1 MIRKLSVSVLLLTL
15 GLSVFAKGEISLR
28 ECIRMGIERNLQL
41 QNCRIDIQRGKTSI
55 SQARAMLLP
64 QVNAA
69 VQGGDYLIRPVN
81 VTTSTPLGNDFPDN
95 PTWGKVR
102 SMPLNVQGAVQASMP
117 LYNATVNA
125 GINAARTVEEINEVG
140 YEKARLDLAVQIAQ
154 VYFMAQ
160 ATLENRCLLDGNI
173 ERMDSL
179 RTITKA
185 MYKQGVVLEID
196 YTRVDVNEKNLE
208 AQRDEAVSL
217 YNQQMNILRFL
228 LNLDRD
234 YPINVVRMPQELIKM
249 NTEGL
254 NEQLPELQLAQKN
267 LELIDKQIQQVR
279 AGYKPTVALTG
290 QLGVTAYEEHLGNF
304 VGSKSNWF
312 GNSYIGVSVNVP
324 LFDANK
330 KKLQIRQY
338 KHQREQARNSQLL
351 QHSSLQQQY
360 DNALLETA
368 QTERMFNIQK
378 QNLAQS
384 TDVYNVTNIKY
395 KEGVSSMTEL
405 LQDDIRLREAQGN
418 LVNAHYNFNKSQVDL
433 LKLSGNLDNY
443 INE

>member
-1 MIRKLSVSVLLLTL
+1 
-15 GLSVFAKGEISLR
+15 
-28 ECIRMGIERNLQL
+28 
-41 QNCRIDIQRGKTSI
+41 
-55 SQARAMLLP
+55 MLLP
-64 QVNAA
+64 QVNVAA
-69 VQGGDYLIRPVN
+69 QGGDYLIRPVN
-81 VTTSTPLGNDFPDN
+81 VTTSTLLNNDFPDN

-117 LYNATVNA
+117 LYNATIKA
-125 GINAARTVEEINEVG
+125 GINSAKVVEEINEVS

-160 ATLENRCLLDGNI
+160 ATLENRYLLDGNI

-185 MYKQGVVLEID
+185 MYRQGIVLEID

-208 AQRDEAVSL
+208 AQRDEAISL
-217 YNQQMNILRFL
+217 YKQQLNILRFL
-228 LNLDRD
+228 LNLDSD
-234 YPINVVRMPQELIKM
+234 YPINVVRMPQELIKIDA
-249 NTEGL
+249 EGL
-254 NEQLPELQLAQKN
+254 NERLPELQLAQKN
-267 LELIDKQIQQVR
+267 LELIDKQIRQVR
-279 AGYKPTVALTG
+279 AGYKPAVALTG

-312 GNSYIGVSVNVP
+312 GNSYIGVSVSVL

-338 KHQREQARNSQLL
+338 KHQQEQARNSQLL

-384 TDVYNVTNIKY
+384 TDVYNITNIKY

-418 LVNAHYNFNKSQVDL
+418 FVNAHYNFNKSQVDL
-433 LKLSGNLDNY
+433 LRLSGNLDAY
-443 INE
+443 INGNEAISSNFVK